1 MYQRIANQQ
10 YVCIKTITK
19 NQASTLSKRDLEQ
32 ISEQIRIMQEGN
44 AGICDIYEALKS
56 STGYH
61 VVEEYFEGG
70 NLDAKRINIGGYFDE
85 MRCAEIIE

>member
-1 MYQRIANQQ
+1 M
-10 YVCIKTITK
+10 K
-19 NQASTLSKRDLEQ
+19 
-32 ISEQIRIMQEGN
+32 EGN

-85 MRCAEIIE
+85 MRCTEIIEQVLQVLCFLHEKKLFTEIFVRPASCSKASKTITFKSKS